1 MLLYLI
7 LISITCFST
16 TSYGIVNKH
25 PLKSKN
31 ISTFTSVCQNKLNN
45 KYNEKYI
52 DQNNDKNNDKFNNKS
67 NTQYKNSK
75 NGYEYKNNKNNNNK
89 KKYGDEYVYQPQ
101 QIHISYSSNPYEM
114 VITWNTKCNTNTS
127 EVQYSLSG
135 GKPMFNYSVKGGM
148 ESITKFVDGGS
159 LKNTQ
164 YIHRITLPNLI
175 PGKTYLYRCGSQ
187 YIGWSDIFYFRAMR
201 RYDLSSSSEYPH
213 LIYYG
218 DLGDTNSVSLARIQQ
233 EAQKGLYDAIL
244 HIGDFAYNFY
254 SQNGTVG
261 DKFMN
266 DIQSAAAY
274 VPYMTAVGN
283 HEYLYN
289 FSHYLN
295 RFTMP
300 GYYQGQGN
308 MYYSWNIG
316 PLHIITLSSEYYY
329 FFPGQREQLVQQ
341 QYQWLENDLI
351 RANLPQNRF
360 KQPWIIVMGHKPFY
374 CSNVAKDLC
383 ATIDNPIRVG
393 LLVNNTRIYGL
404 EYLLTK
410 YSVDLTLWAH
420 EHSYERLYPVYDY
433 NVYKEGVYYK
443 NKIAYYYNPKVPV
456 QIISGSP
463 GCNEKLTPF
472 KNKTFDWSAFRSE
485 TYGYGHMYA
494 HNATHLNLVQING
507 TSGKT
512 IDNLWII
519 KDR

>member
-1 MLLYLI
+1 MFKTI
-7 LISITCFST
+7 LFIALFQLTIC
-16 TSYGIVNKH
+16 N
-25 PLKSKN
+25 
-31 ISTFTSVCQNKLNN
+31 
-45 KYNEKYI
+45 YNYI
-52 DQNNDKNNDKFNNKS
+52 
-67 NTQYKNSK
+67 
-75 NGYEYKNNKNNNNK
+75 
-89 KKYGDEYVYQPQ
+89 PQ
-101 QIHISYSSNPYEM
+101 QIHISYTGNPNEM
-114 VITWNTKCNTNTS
+114 MITWSTTLNTISSTVRYSELNSIDKLNYNETN
-127 EVQYSLSG
+127 Y
-135 GKPMFNYSVKGGM
+135 N
-148 ESITKFVDGGS
+148 ITKFTDDGP

-164 YIHRITLPNLI
+164 YIHRVRLTGL
-175 PGKTYLYRCGSQ
+175 KTGTDYIYSCGNDI
-187 YIGWSDIFYFRAMR
+187 YGWSTIYHFSTITKGPPWQNITKFIFF
-201 RYDLSSSSEYPH
+201 
-213 LIYYG
+213 G
-218 DLGDTNSVSLARIQQ
+218 DLGDTNSVSLANIIEETQTHNI
-233 EAQKGLYDAIL
+233 DAIL
-244 HIGDFAYNFY
+244 HAGDFAYNFY
-254 SQNGTVG
+254 DDNGNVG
-261 DKFMN
+261 DRYMN
-266 DIQSAAAY
+266 DIQPLAANI
-274 VPYMTAVGN
+274 PYMTAVGN

-289 FSHYLN
+289 FSHYIN

-300 GYYQGQGN
+300 DYYNGHGN

-443 NKIAYYYNPKVPV
+443 NKTAYYYNPKVPV

-494 HNATHLNLVQING
+494 HNATHLNLVQISG